1 MSDLEAPR
9 DDSGQFAPAEPLT
22 GVVGLEH
29 DAGWVPLKR
38 DEGTAELNE
47 QQAADELSNRRD
59 EEAEPEKIGLY
70 NDDRTGFRD
79 DLENPEHEG
88 PKVSLTVESAA
99 DALSGWREYQDELD
113 QTVADAE
120 LLDSVDAF
128 DKPPESAKA
137 DNVPS
142 TDPAAEAADPQA
154 QAVQWLEQ
162 HPAAHALLSE
172 HIQQSTAAA
181 EQVRAAY
188 AQQLDGALA
197 VARQVTFALIPEL
210 NGVTDANHAASVLSA
225 IQQQNPQRFAQIQ
238 QLDRDTGQLMA
249 AAQNERQAAAQREQ
263 QAVRAYNAEQERAYA
278 QRYGAVDRTTGEGV
292 RSYLQGLGA
301 TNEDLAALSQTRLP
315 VWAQRALIDAAQM
328 EQVRNAPKAVVKPD
342 LPPVQRPGVARAP
355 GEARQSDITSLSTR
369 LSKSG
374 SEKDAFALLSA
385 MRANKR

>member
-1 MSDLEAPR
+1 MSDLEASR

-22 GVVGLEH
+22 GVAGLEH
-29 DAGWVPLKR
+29 DAGWVPLKQ
-38 DEGTAELNE
+38 EENAVELDE
-47 QQAADELSNRRD
+47 QQAADELSNRRG

-70 NDDRTGFRD
+70 NEDRTGFRD

-99 DALSGWREYQDELD
+99 EALSGWREYQDELD

-128 DKPPESAKA
+128 DKTPESAKA
-137 DNVPS
+137 GDVPS

-188 AQQLDGALA
+188 VQQLDGALA

-249 AAQNERQAAAQREQ
+249 AAQNERQATAQREL
-263 QAVRAYNAEQERAYA
+263 QAVHAYNAEQERAYETKW
-278 QRYGAVDRTTGEGV
+278 GKVDRATGEGV
-292 RSYLQGLGA
+292 RSYLEGLGA
-301 TNEDLAALSQTRLP
+301 TNDDIAALAQTRLP
-315 VWAQRALIDAAQM
+315 AWAQRALIDAAEM
-328 EQVRNAPKAVVKPD
+328 HRVRNAPKAVVKPD

-355 GEARQSDITSLSTR
+355 GEARQRDLTSLTGR
-369 LSKSG
+369 LNKSG
-374 SEKDAFALLSA
+374 TVDDAFVLLSA
-385 MRANKR
+385 MRANKK